1 MVPPAHHPEPRLW
14 RSLLLYAGLLVLA
27 GPFLAVSW
35 RSWPD
40 EIVDSGRELYTAWRL
55 SRGEHL
61 YRDIDC
67 VYGPLAQTWNGWLFR
82 RFGPGLMT
90 LVASNLV
97 VFALL
102 LGLVV
107 VVFRRAW
114 GLRGAA
120 GAGSVLV
127 VLCGFRQLG
136 ETGNYNYAFPYA
148 HEVPW
153 GMLALFG
160 LVFGLSSWLRHG
172 GAGWA
177 GAAGLCWGLCWVLKP
192 EFIFA
197 GGLAVAAA
205 IALARRRGTRAAAA
219 DGSAAVAGLLLPTLL
234 FTLSAARQVGWA
246 RGWREAT
253 TAWRLVLSGEA
264 VDPRF
269 QAFLSGWN
277 APWTNFVTHLE
288 WTAGVLVS
296 LLALTSV
303 AQRLGSL
310 RWRWL
315 GLLGAGIL
323 LAAVGWTFSRAHVAD
338 GWPKSWL
345 GLLLLYLLTRSRVR
359 ADAQPERVLLA
370 LVGAGLMARMMLWGR
385 LHHFGFYQ
393 AAGALMVVAAV
404 LVSEWPRWLPESNP
418 LARRLLLA
426 AAVAAFAGY
435 GGVVVT
441 ASTAELRQRTLR
453 IGTGADAFHARPPP
467 RPYGA
472 WLNFAQEVLRREGAT
487 GSLLVV
493 PEGLM
498 LNYLT
503 RMPSPVPPFFL
514 FSFATRN
521 GAEAELVARLERTPP
536 EWVVALSR
544 NLREYGIS
552 RYGEREGE
560 GRLLLDWID
569 RHYERVASAEGRHP
583 FSSRDGDLW
592 VLRRRPI
599 PE

>member
-1 MVPPAHHPEPRLW
+1 MVPANRWSERIPGRG
-14 RSLLLYAGLLVLA
+14 LLLYVGLLCLTW
-27 GPFLAVSW
+27 PFLVVSW
-35 RSWPD
+35 RRWPD

-55 SRGEHL
+55 SVGEHL
-61 YRDIDC
+61 YRDVDC

-82 RFGPGLMT
+82 RFEPGLLT
-90 LVASNLV
+90 LVVSNLL

-107 VVFRRAW
+107 VLFRRAW

-120 GAGSVLV
+120 AAGAVLIV
-127 VLCGFRQLG
+127 FCGFTQLG
-136 ETGNYNYAFPYA
+136 DMGNYNYAFPYA
-148 HEVPW
+148 HEVPM
-153 GMLALFG
+153 GMLAVLG
-160 LVFGLSSWLRHG
+160 LVLGLSSWLRSRG
-172 GAGWA
+172 TGWA
-177 GAAGLCWGLCWVLKP
+177 GGAGLCWGLCWVLKP
-192 EFIFA
+192 EFIFS

-205 IALARRRGTRAAAA
+205 ITLAGRHAFRFRFSEGVA
-219 DGSAAVAGLLLPTLL
+219 GLAGLLLPTLL
-234 FTLSAARQVGWA
+234 FAASFARQGGWA
-246 RGWREAT
+246 QGWREAT
-253 TAWRLVLSGEA
+253 TAWRLVVSGEA
-264 VDPRF
+264 VDPHF

-277 APWTNFVTHLE
+277 APWANFLTHLG
-288 WTAGVLVS
+288 WTAGILVS
-296 LLALTSV
+296 LLTLALL
-303 AQRLGSL
+303 ARRLGTLRL
-310 RWRWL
+310 RWL
-315 GLLGAGIL
+315 CLLGAAGL
-323 LAAVGWTFSRAHVAD
+323 LALVAWSFNQAQVAD

-345 GLLLLYLLTRSRVR
+345 GLLLVYLLVR
-359 ADAQPERVLLA
+359 GWGETAARPERVLLA

-393 AAGALMVVAAV
+393 AAGALMVLAAV
-404 LVSEWPRWLPESNP
+404 LVAEWPQWVAAGDRF
-418 LARRLLLA
+418 ARRLLTA
-426 AAVAAFAGY
+426 AAIAAFAGY

-453 IGTGADAFHARPPP
+453 IGTGADAFYARPPP

-472 WLNFAQEVLRREGAT
+472 WLNFAQEVLRREAAT

-521 GAEAELVARLERTPP
+521 GAEAELVARLERSPP
-536 EWVVALSR
+536 GWIVALSR
-544 NLREYGIS
+544 NLSEYGVS
-552 RYGEREGE
+552 NYGEREGE

-583 FSSRDGDLW
+583 FSSREGDLW
-592 VLRRRPI
+592 VLRRRKAT
-599 PE
+599 E